1 MSKSDTFKLD
11 SVNLVYFFLS
21 LLSLFISPQG
31 DKLTTLGIK
40 FFIPLSKENK
50 TYSIPS
56 EYTLRNKLI
65 LQNQFGL
72 ISYYAAKV
80 KVCSEK

>member
-31 DKLTTLGIK
+31 DNGIK

-65 LQNQFGL
+65 YQNQLGL

-80 KVCSEK
+80 